1 MAACLL
7 LPAAAPLP
15 GGWRLWGFFQQFL
28 YRFPVELMLLAAG
41 LGVSLVWFRRREA
54 GKEGPLPRGV
64 TPLLALQLAGMAVA
78 WSVLY
83 LAAVQPQGPMDFLQ
97 VHAGLAGHIADILLW
112 MGFLLSLTGLWALVQ
127 ARLADRRW
135 RAVYT
140 LSLTMTALVMA
151 ALSVLWDMRLDG
163 SPADSLPYCALLT
176 VLGLAG
182 TGVSLC

>member
-1 MAACLL
+1 M
-7 LPAAAPLP
+7 P
-15 GGWRLWGFFQQFL
+15 GSL
-28 YRFPVELMLLAAG
+28 
-41 LGVSLVWFRRREA
+41 SLVWFRRREA

-97 VHAGLAGHIADILLW
+97 AHAGLAGHIADILLW

-135 RAVYT
+135 RAVYA